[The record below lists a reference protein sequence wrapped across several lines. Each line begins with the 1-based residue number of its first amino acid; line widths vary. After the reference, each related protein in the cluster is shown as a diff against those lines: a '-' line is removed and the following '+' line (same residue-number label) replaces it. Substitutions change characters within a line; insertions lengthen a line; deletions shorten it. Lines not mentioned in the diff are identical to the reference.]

1 MHATALQPASTG
13 ADWGEASTWQ
23 WLDLKCHWRV
33 LGKPSA
39 QPIVLI
45 HGFGASSSHWRH
57 NAGVLAAAGYR
68 VFSLD
73 LIGFGRSDQPGLNR
87 HFSLDNRLWSRQL
100 AAFLEEVVQQPA
112 VLVGN
117 SLGGLTVLTTAAL
130 RPELVKA
137 AIAAPLP
144 DPTLLRPLPKQQ
156 SRWLKRLRRIAVTA
170 ICRLLPLELI
180 VPLIART
187 PLLRAGLQ
195 GAYQR
200 SIRSDRELQAL
211 IAQPALRV
219 TAARSLRAMSVG
231 MALRPRNAT
240 APELLQQ
247 LKTMRNA
254 PPVLLLWGRQDR
266 FVPLMIGELVQ
277 SQHPWVELKVIE
289 NAGHCPHDETP
300 ERFHLE
306 LLHWLD
312 RNLGST
318 SAPGIGHP
326 A

>member
-1 MHATALQPASTG
+1 MHATALQPASSG
-13 ADWGEASTWQ
+13 ADWGEASTWH
-23 WLDLKCHWRV
+23 WLDLSCHWRV
-33 LGKPSA
+33 LGHPSA
-39 QPIVLI
+39 PPIVLI

-137 AIAAPLP
+137 AVAAPLP

-156 SRWLKRLRRIAVTA
+156 SRWLERLRRITVQA

-211 IAQPALRV
+211 ITQPALRV

-231 MALRPRNAT
+231 MALRPRDAT
-240 APELLQQ
+240 APVLLQR
-247 LKTMRNA
+247 LKTMRNN

-266 FVPLMIGELVQ
+266 FVPLMIGELVR

-300 ERFHLE
+300 ECFHQE

-312 RNLGST
+312 RNLGGT
-318 SAPGIGHP
+318 SAPGIGHQ

>member
-1 MHATALQPASTG
+1 M
-13 ADWGEASTWQ
+13 
-23 WLDLKCHWRV
+23 DLSCHWRV
-33 LGKPSA
+33 LGEPSTP
-39 QPIVLI
+39 PIVLI

-57 NAGVLAAAGYR
+57 NAAALAAAGYQ

-100 AAFLEEVVQQPA
+100 ATFLEEVVQQPA

-117 SLGGLTVLTTAAL
+117 SLGGLTALTTAAL

-137 AIAAPLP
+137 AVAAPLP

-156 SRWLKRLRRIAVTA
+156 SRWLERLRAITVTA

-200 SIRSDRELQAL
+200 SIQSDRELLTL
-211 IAQPALRV
+211 ISQPALRM

-240 APELLQQ
+240 APVLLQR

-254 PPVLLLWGRQDR
+254 PPVLLIWGRQDR
-266 FVPLMIGELVQ
+266 FVPLMIGELIQ
-277 SQHPWVELKVIE
+277 SQHPWVELRVIE

-300 ERFHLE
+300 ESFHLE

-312 RNLGST
+312 RNLGGT
-318 SAPGIGHP
+318 SAPGIGHQ